1 MNMKKEIM
9 AAIAAVLAIWFFV
22 MGFELGI
29 YKERRA
35 QAKLASQNPQIST
48 TAPSILPT
56 FPTVAPVTPGS
67 DATAPTAESTMP
79 TVPGNDV
86 TVAPSGKEITSLS
99 TDEILSDV
107 GNAINTLKQTPNFT
121 ALRRLQVVVQ
131 VVDCS
136 VPSAIDAINGIIN
149 DVTSTATPEETLVFT
164 NGVAVNTKGE
174 QLTPFAAVPPE
185 NNSFTLTSAGVA
197 SARAEKQGDNKV
209 YYINLNP
216 ESTTGD
222 NPIPVNNAGSL
233 GFLNI
238 ESLGLPSIVKI
249 TRANMN
255 YPGSMMQVT
264 VDKDGKLIHLKN
276 YLPMTGDGEAKVGA
290 LGGSAKF
297 EGYLNEEWSIAY

>member
-1 MNMKKEIM
+1 MKMKKEVM
-9 AAIAAVLAIWFFV
+9 AAIAAALAIWFFV

-35 QAKLASQNPQIST
+35 YAKLTAQTPQIST

-56 FPTVAPVTPGS
+56 LPPTTQPAPVN
-67 DATAPTAESTMP
+67 DATAPTVAPS
-79 TVPGNDV
+79 VPGNDV

-99 TDEILSDV
+99 TDEILRDV

-136 VPSAIDAINGIIN
+136 VPSAIDAINGVIS
-149 DVTSTATPEETLVFT
+149 DVTSVAVPEETIVFT
-164 NGVAVNTKGE
+164 NGNAVNSKGE

-209 YYINLNP
+209 YYITLNP
-216 ESTTGD
+216 ESTTAES
-222 NPIPVNNAGSL
+222 PIPVHNSGSL

-255 YPGSMMQVT
+255 YPGSTMQVT
-264 VDKDGKLIHLKN
+264 LDKDGKLIYLKN